1 MQKKTPRHLAR
12 VLSVIFL
19 DSLGF
24 DEYSD
29 KNLYCNKYPTLFKKS
44 TNVADHAEINY
55 LPMFQC
61 ILGQLDV
68 ISRDSPDFA
77 AKMFNGVFFIA
88 DYKNQHKKLKK
99 ISITWSK

>member
-29 KNLYCNKYPTLFKKS
+29 KNLYCNKYPTFFKKS
-44 TNVADHAEINY
+44 TNVDDLAKKPKTPYFDHVIDFFEIFCN
-55 LPMFQC
+55 
-61 ILGQLDV
+61 
-68 ISRDSPDFA
+68 DFC
-77 AKMFNGVFFIA
+77 NPR
-88 DYKNQHKKLKK
+88 
-99 ISITWSK
+99 

>member
-29 KNLYCNKYPTLFKKS
+29 KNLYCNKYPTFFKKS
-44 TNVADHAEINY
+44 TNVDDHAEINY

-61 ILGQLDV
+61 ILGQLQLTAE
-68 ISRDSPDFA
+68 ITPAEIAPFSDF
-77 AKMFNGVFFIA
+77 
-88 DYKNQHKKLKK
+88 
-99 ISITWSK
+99 WS

>member
-29 KNLYCNKYPTLFKKS
+29 KNLYCNMYPTFFKKS
-44 TNVADHAEINY
+44 TNVDDHAEIN
-55 LPMFQC
+55 L
-61 ILGQLDV
+61 
-68 ISRDSPDFA
+68 FA
-77 AKMFNGVFFIA
+77 YVLMHSWAIRCYF
-88 DYKNQHKKLKK
+88 
-99 ISITWSK
+99 

>member
-77 AKMFNGVFFIA
+77 LKLLSGVFFYRQLQKSLQKIS
-88 DYKNQHKKLKK
+88 KK
-99 ISITWSK
+99 SITWSK